1 MYVRQI
7 VTLVVGLYTSRL
19 VFQLLGVSDFG
30 LYGVVGGILTMFSFM
45 SMSLGTTT
53 SRFLNAEMGKRDGNV
68 NKIFNVNVM
77 LHAGLAVLVLFLSE
91 SLGLWYVLH
100 CLKVEPGKLTD
111 TIFVF
116 EVCVFTACL
125 GIVNLPYRS
134 VFASHERFKF
144 LAVLDIF
151 NTFLRL
157 GGVLL
162 LEVVDAHHALRFYAV
177 VMSVSAVSSFF
188 VYHWCSY
195 RCWHDI
201 VRWRKVID
209 RASYRQVL
217 EFGNWNLLSMFS
229 RVLRCTGADLLFN
242 SFFGTFING
251 AYSISRTVANNV
263 ASFSE
268 NIEGVASPQIIQ
280 AYSAHDLV
288 KYSAVVVLI
297 CKLCLLVFFMLFF
310 PLYLE
315 LEYILQLWLGEVP
328 YEAVVFTKWQLLL
341 LCVSISSSGVNAAI
355 NATGR
360 IKWFSLSQVL
370 FDAISILLGYL
381 ILYFHYP
388 AACIL
393 MLFVAADV
401 LYRML
406 QLYLASR
413 LLHFDAFAF
422 VSKAYF
428 RPFLVACMMSG
439 IMIGYGFLDVQGGL
453 MKCLGIVGCLLL
465 TIILC
470 CWVGMTNVERKSFL
484 SFVLKR

>member
-7 VTLVVGLYTSRL
+7 FTLVVGLYTSRL
-19 VFQLLGVSDFG
+19 VFQILGVSDFG

-45 SMSLGTTT
+45 SISLGTTT
-53 SRFLNAEMGKRDGNV
+53 SRFLNTEMGKPDGDV
-68 NKIFNVNVM
+68 NKIFNVNVV
-77 LHAGLAVLVLFLSE
+77 LHAGLAVLVLLLAE
-91 SLGLWYVLH
+91 SVGLWYVLH

-111 TIFVF
+111 AVFVF
-116 EVCVFTACL
+116 EVCVFTVCL

-134 VFASHERFKF
+134 VFASHERFRF
-144 LAVLDIF
+144 LTVLDIV

-162 LEVVDAHHALRFYAV
+162 LGGVEARYALRFYAV
-177 VMSVSAVSSFF
+177 VMSMSVVSSFL
-188 VYHWCSY
+188 VYHWYSQY
-195 RCWHDI
+195 RWHDI
-201 VRWRKVID
+201 VKWRRVSD
-209 RASYRQVL
+209 RSCYRQVL

-229 RVLRCTGADLLFN
+229 RMLRSTGADLLFN

-251 AYSISRTVANNV
+251 AYSISRTVTNNV

-268 NIEGVASPQIIQ
+268 SIEGVASPQIIQ
-280 AYSAHDLV
+280 AYSAHDLE
-288 KYSAVVVLI
+288 KYSAVAVLI

-328 YEAVVFTKWQLLL
+328 HAAVVFTKWQLLL
-341 LCVSISSSGVNAAI
+341 LCVSISSSGVMAAI
-355 NATGR
+355 NATGK

-370 FDAISILLGYL
+370 FDVISILLAYL

-393 MLFVAADV
+393 MLFVIVDV
-401 LYRML
+401 LYRIL
-406 QLYLASR
+406 QLYLAFR
-413 LLHFDAFAF
+413 LLHFDVFAF
-422 VSKAYF
+422 VRKAYF

-439 IMIGYGFLDVQGGL
+439 VMMGYGLLEVRTPLVRCLGIAGCLVLTIVLCCLVGMTRVERKGFLD
-453 MKCLGIVGCLLL
+453 
-465 TIILC
+465 
-470 CWVGMTNVERKSFL
+470 
-484 SFVLKR
+484 FVLKH